1 MAHSNTVPQKK
12 SLTPIAILKKQP
24 NFRSAFEPVST
35 LNRVA
40 MPAPTP
46 NKPRVIKDYEKL
58 DASVLEQIK
67 LEYPRGFRRNLITF
81 KNAKGDTVSALPFE
95 TEDRYYLVRMTVKE
109 AQAIIADD
117 EDYDDDGNLKAR
129 VKRAYTAKH
138 DDDYDDEEEDNALD
152 FDLGEDLNLA
162 EEDDDFDGDVNS
174 KGDVNID
181 DVDVVDPDSV

>member
-1 MAHSNTVPQKK
+1 MS
-12 SLTPIAILKKQP
+12 
-24 NFRSAFEPVST
+24 
-35 LNRVA
+35 
-40 MPAPTP
+40 APTP

-58 DASVLEQIK
+58 DSSVLEQIK
-67 LEYPRGFRRNLITF
+67 LEYPHGFRRNLITF

-117 EDYDDDGNLKAR
+117 DDYDDDGNLKAR

-138 DDDYDDEEEDNALD
+138 DDDYDDEEEEDDDALD
-152 FDLGEDLNLA
+152 FDLGEDLNFDG
-162 EEDDDFDGDVNS
+162 EDVDFDGDS

-181 DVDVVDPDSV
+181 DVDIVDPDTV